1 MTTISMKQVSKSFSR
16 RSGGGGAAELEVLRD
31 VTLDVRSREFLCL
44 LGVSGSGKSTILNL
58 LCGLDRAN
66 TGEISFDGRPLLP
79 RERPPVQLGYVFQ
92 GARLLPWA
100 TILTN
105 VRFALVNADLA
116 DKDKDNRAR
125 DWIERVGLRGFE
137 NAYPH
142 ELSGGMQQRASIAR
156 SFATNPDVLFMDEPF
171 SSLDEFTGRQLR
183 EELLMLWRDTSTTII
198 FVTHHC
204 FEACFLADRIV
215 LLGSRPGRIVEE
227 WSVDAPRPRRYD
239 DTNLFQMSIRLMDA
253 INLMGRQQEG
263 RHA

>member
-1 MTTISMKQVSKSFSR
+1 MTAISMKQISKCFSR
-16 RSGGGGAAELEVLRD
+16 RSCGGAALEVLRN
-31 VTLDVRSREFLCL
+31 VTLDVKSGEFLCL

-58 LCGLDRAN
+58 LCGLIRADA
-66 TGEISFDGRPLLP
+66 GEIYFNGKPLLP

-92 GARLLPWA
+92 EARLLPWA

-105 VRFALVNADLA
+105 VKFALANTSLT
-116 DKDKDNRAR
+116 DKEKESRAR
-125 DWIERVGLRGFE
+125 NWIERVGLGGFE
-137 NAYPH
+137 SAYPH

-215 LLGSRPGRIVEE
+215 MLGSRPGRIAKE
-227 WSVDAPRPRRYD
+227 WIVDAPRPRKYD
-239 DTNLFQMSIRLMDA
+239 DVNLFQMSTRLMNA
-253 INLMGRQQEG
+253 VNSIGRQQEG
-263 RHA
+263 QHA